1 MNLSRLKHFQ
11 LVAQER
17 SFARAAELANIT
29 QPALSNSIRALEEE
43 LGFKLFE
50 RSERPIRLTVLA
62 REILPRVEALLLE
75 ARNLDQELNTLGK
88 GLSGHV
94 RVGMTAVFSTSLGGA
109 IIAAWHRDNPKVK
122 LDLEVQETPRLI
134 AGLEDETLDVIV
146 GHEREVPR
154 RRGDLE
160 VIDLPPQR
168 SVAFCRAGHPIL
180 ELADPKPNDLA
191 RFPFAGTNFPSNIRH
206 ALAELLGRDSEDAIV
221 SIDSNNIFALIEA
234 AQQSDLIL
242 MTSEGAV
249 KRGELQRIPT
259 TLDIEGR
266 WAIALRKGREAH
278 PAVHDMVDKI
288 RELSCDGAN
297 RD

>member
-1 MNLSRLKHFQ
+1 MNLSRLQHFR

-50 RSERPIRLTVLA
+50 RSERPIRLTALG
-62 REILPRVEALLLE
+62 REILPRVEAVLFE
-75 ARNLDQELNTLGK
+75 ARNLDQELNSLGK

-134 AGLEDETLDVIV
+134 VGLEDESLDVIV

-168 SVAFCRAGHPIL
+168 SGAFCREGHPIL
-180 ELADPKPNDLA
+180 ELAHPTPSDLA
-191 RFPFAGTNFPSNIRH
+191 RYPFAGTNFPSNVKH
-206 ALAELLGRDSEDAIV
+206 ALAQLLGKDSEDATV
-221 SIDSNNIFALIEA
+221 SIDSNNISALIEA
-234 AQQSDLIL
+234 AERSDLIL

-249 KRGELQRIPT
+249 RRGELRRIPAK
-259 TLDIEGR
+259 LDIEGR

-278 PAVHDMVDKI
+278 PAVSDMVAKI
-288 RELSCDGAN
+288 MELSGDGTL
-297 RD
+297 